1 MNILDQIFAYKRATQ
16 AELIKGRPLATLIRE
31 IASASAPRGFRATL
45 ESSVHRPSLIA
56 EVKKASP
63 IAGELRSDFDPEII
77 AGALIE
83 GGADCLSVLTDE
95 KYFLGSE
102 GYFRAV
108 RSMTNLPMIRK
119 DFTVSVYDI
128 YSARAMGADAV
139 LLIVNGLSDGEL
151 SEFQAAAWEL
161 DMDAL
166 VEVHNERELE
176 RAIAIK
182 ANLIGVNNRD
192 LETFETRIE
201 TSQNLIPMIP
211 KGVVAV
217 SESALH
223 SREDVIRVRDAGAR
237 AVLIGSAFSMSPD
250 VADGVRRVMPW

>member
-1 MNILDQIFAYKRATQ
+1 MNILDQIFAFKRDSLAGLMT
-16 AELIKGRPLATLIRE
+16 ARPLEMLKHE
-31 IASASAPRGFRATL
+31 IASASAPRGFRAAL
-45 ESSVHRPSLIA
+45 ESSAHLPSLIA

-95 KYFLGSE
+95 KYFQGSE
-102 GYFRAV
+102 GYFRTV

-119 DFTVSVYDI
+119 DFTVSAYDI
-128 YSARAMGADAV
+128 YAARAMGADAV

-161 DMDAL
+161 GMDAL

-176 RAIAIK
+176 RAIAIQ

-211 KGVVAV
+211 EGVVAV

-223 SREDVIRVRDAGAR
+223 SREDVVRVRDAGAR